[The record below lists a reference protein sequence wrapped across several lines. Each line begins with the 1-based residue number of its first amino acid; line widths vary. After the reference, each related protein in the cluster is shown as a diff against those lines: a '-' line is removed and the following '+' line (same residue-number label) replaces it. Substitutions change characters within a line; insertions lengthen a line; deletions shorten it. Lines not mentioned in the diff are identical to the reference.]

1 MKKDILSDWLKE
13 FCMLVFI
20 QTVQAFIFAIVM
32 SLILSIL
39 SGDFGSSESEVAS
52 TSIIAV
58 FLLASVSKIE
68 DIIKKVFGVKS
79 GFHDSGMRGG
89 LRSLAT
95 FMMAGNIFKGVTDNV
110 KKMTGGAAG
119 VIGANKN
126 IARQRARMA
135 RDLNIYG
142 APALNEKAP
151 AKGTTSN
158 LPLSDNTTS
167 DDYMKKAI
175 EAKNKGD
182 MREYE
187 RNRGIAAGMKKAS
200 EPVAGVSSSKS
211 GGDIAK
217 LQDKMDAYD
226 DKIRDLKTKRR
237 QSAIS
242 MVSGG
247 VETIGA
253 AGGGLAGLAFGA
265 ALGETKEVIQGGM
278 IGAGLGDKA
287 GRLATQAVASPVNAA
302 ASVSNTIRDIGSIR
316 QSNREF
322 EKEMA
327 SFSAS
332 SKEIIN
338 SRDKQIRTMRQAKK
352 QLNKA
357 LENINA
363 GNMDM

>member
-135 RDLNIYG
+135 RDLNMYG
-142 APALNEKAP
+142 APALNAKAP

-158 LPLSDNTTS
+158 LPPSDNKTS

-182 MREYE
+182 MRGYE

-200 EPVAGVSSSKS
+200 EPVIEETSSSKS
-211 GGDIAK
+211 GGNMSK
-217 LQDKMDAYD
+217 LQDKVDAYD

-237 QSAIS
+237 QSVIS

-253 AGGGLAGLAFGA
+253 AGGGLTGLAVGA

-287 GRLATQAVASPVNAA
+287 GRMVTQTAT
-302 ASVSNTIRDIGSIR
+302 SVDNTIRDIGSIR